1 MRHAALE
8 YSSAVSRLSL
18 WQSFLPVQETELVVA
33 LDLFSKVGRHAC
45 KFAQSAAGQT
55 GWRDHP
61 GLLVLPAVGI
71 CDPSEALPPV
81 CPVLVATGRKTIQ
94 PYCPESKY
102 DLLSV
107 QRVRCCNC
115 CFSNLPP
122 VLFFHIVLYPCR
134 QLATQTVQLQSRI
147 CPPRSTNVVLRDF
160 FSRFVLSFLTTPQ
173 SRPLGSEVSGAA
185 DIHYYLQ
192 SRKGYSGGN
201 YSVFYYVAYPSV
213 YCSSAVL
220 SRLLDTIAR
229 ISNDELI

>member
-8 YSSAVSRLSL
+8 YSLAVSRLSL

-55 GWRDHP
+55 GWRDHT

-147 CPPRSTNVVLRDF
+147 CPPRSTNVVLKDF

-173 SRPLGSEVSGAA
+173 SRPLGSEVSGRPIFTTIYNPERVILVATILYCIMLLTPLCIA
-185 DIHYYLQ
+185 LRLSCLVYSIQ
-192 SRKGYSGGN
+192 SQEFPMMN
-201 YSVFYYVAYPSV
+201 
-213 YCSSAVL
+213 
-220 SRLLDTIAR
+220 
-229 ISNDELI
+229 

>member
-1 MRHAALE
+1 MQ
-8 YSSAVSRLSL
+8 LSNIV
-18 WQSFLPVQETELVVA
+18 WPSPAYRSGSPFLPVQETELVVA

-55 GWRDHP
+55 GWRDHT

-115 CFSNLPP
+115 CFSKSAACP
-122 VLFFHIVLYPCR
+122 VLPYRIIPCR

-147 CPPRSTNVVLRDF
+147 CPHQEHQCSIKG
-160 FSRFVLSFLTTPQ
+160 FL
-173 SRPLGSEVSGAA
+173 L
-185 DIHYYLQ
+185 
-192 SRKGYSGGN
+192 
-201 YSVFYYVAYPSV
+201 
-213 YCSSAVL
+213 
-220 SRLLDTIAR
+220 
-229 ISNDELI
+229 